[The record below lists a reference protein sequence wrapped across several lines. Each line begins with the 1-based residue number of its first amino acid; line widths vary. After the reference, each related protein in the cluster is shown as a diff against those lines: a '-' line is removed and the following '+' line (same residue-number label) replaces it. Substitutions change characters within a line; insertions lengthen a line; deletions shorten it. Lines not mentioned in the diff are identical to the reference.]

1 MWKQT
6 EYGVLPFVGFSSNIK
21 LANTPA
27 DLKAMK
33 DTKFDFDSF
42 VEEKIF
48 VQSAKYQPKTV
59 VYCPTLNKYV
69 TILRN
74 GELEDSFVCRVR

>member
-1 MWKQT
+1 
-6 EYGVLPFVGFSSNIK
+6 
-21 LANTPA
+21 
-27 DLKAMK
+27 MK